1 MHYKHKNNICEHC
14 SKSPG
19 SEDKNLQNQHH
30 VVRKV
35 VCQCNHI
42 GVYTGQK
49 KEGKCKRGG
58 KADSISAITF
68 FGKRP
73 LHDIDKI
80 HDCRFPPVL
89 NTIQLVIV
97 YRKQHGTILFLVII
111 IYSRSPQEIG
121 FWLVSAFSAVL
132 LSCRCMWGETAN
144 PIQHIICL
152 VAIWNCPT
160 SDEYLVKVMI
170 IR

>member
-1 MHYKHKNNICEHC
+1 MPVQSYRGIHWTEK
-14 SKSPG
+14 
-19 SEDKNLQNQHH
+19 
-30 VVRKV
+30 
-35 VCQCNHI
+35 
-42 GVYTGQK
+42 
-49 KEGKCKRGG
+49 GG
-58 KADSISAITF
+58 KMQKRRKGRFHFSHHF
-68 FGKRP
+68 FGKMP

-80 HDCRFPPVL
+80 HDCRFPPLL

-132 LSCRCMWGETAN
+132 LSCRCMWGKTAN

-160 SDEYLVKVMI
+160 SDEYLVKIMI
-170 IR
+170 IG